1 MSYLRIKSY
10 EDAFAIQNYLDPKL
24 NDRFNAYIKDV
35 KSQKKEL
42 PDEIKKI

>member
-1 MSYLRIKSY
+1 VSYLRIKSY

-42 PDEIKKI
+42 PADLAKI